1 MRFICILNHTH
12 WIDDGWHV
20 IHIHLHNIDKHFYII
35 RQVVF
40 FLKGEAN
47 RWINFD
53 TCIYINR
60 ILIDDSNMK
69 GSPLNAFILCH
80 HVCHFIISFPL
91 IYRRRCRNKPRKR
104 TDEQTVCIYECLWP
118 IGIEHIQVV
127 HTRINGISL
136 SHRHSR
142 LTKKRKKMRERKHYI
157 LYWSTDAGRRTRE
170 RERKYLPDI
179 HSLILVFSLLLGL
192 LPPLL
197 AAVYEQIEAWIK
209 VYRSSQSQ

>member
-1 MRFICILNHTH
+1 
-12 WIDDGWHV
+12 
-20 IHIHLHNIDKHFYII
+20 
-35 RQVVF
+35 
-40 FLKGEAN
+40 
-47 RWINFD
+47 
-53 TCIYINR
+53 
-60 ILIDDSNMK
+60 MK

-142 LTKKRKKMRERKHYI
+142 LTKKREKNERKKA
-157 LYWSTDAGRRTRE
+157 LYSLLINGRRSKNTRE